1 MSFLGEYIRHPFT
14 IGAVAPSSRFLAKK
28 MVQDIDFEACDCIV
42 EYGPGTG
49 VFTRELLRRKN
60 KKTPLLLI
68 EQNEKF
74 CRDLKKRYGKYRT
87 VSVCRGSAEDV
98 EKFVAK
104 LGKPQNC
111 CVVSGLPFASLP
123 KPVTDAILKATKR
136 VIGREGK
143 FVTFQYT
150 LFKKHVFTK
159 YFEIAG
165 CRYELRNLPPAF
177 VLTMKNPAGRRSR
190 ERS

>member
-1 MSFLGEYIRHPFT
+1 MSFFGEYIRHPFT
-14 IGAVAPSSRFLAKK
+14 IGAVAPSSHFLAKK
-28 MVQDIDFEACDCIV
+28 MVKDIDFQTCDCII

-60 KKTPLLLI
+60 RKTPLLLI

-74 CRDLKKRYGKYRT
+74 YRNLKKRYGKNHT
-87 VSVCRGSAEDV
+87 VTIYHGSAEDV
-98 EKFVAK
+98 EKFLAK
-104 LGKPQNC
+104 HGKPKNC

-143 FVTFQYT
+143 FITFQYT

-159 YFEIAG
+159 YFKIVN
-165 CRYELRNLPPAF
+165 CQYELRNLPPAF
-177 VLTMKNPAGRRSR
+177 VLTMQNVVRKRQK
-190 ERS
+190 